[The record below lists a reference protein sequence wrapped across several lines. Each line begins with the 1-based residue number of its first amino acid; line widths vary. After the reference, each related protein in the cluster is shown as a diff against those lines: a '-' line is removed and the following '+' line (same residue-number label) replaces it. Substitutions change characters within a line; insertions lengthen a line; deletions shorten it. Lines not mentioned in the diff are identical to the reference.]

1 MKKLVLLIF
10 IVSFSFG
17 FGCYKPTIPMC
28 VENYYGN
35 FNSKSDFE
43 MCKMEVENYLR
54 DLQEY
59 IQCLEDEINEAI
71 EEQNKVIKKFNCK
84 ARGDSYCY

>member
-17 FGCYKPTIPMC
+17 FGCYKPTMPYC
-28 VENYYGN
+28 VEFGN

-71 EEQNKVIKKFNCK
+71 EEQNEVIKKFNCK

>member
-1 MKKLVLLIF
+1 MKKLVLFVFL
-10 IVSFSFG
+10 VNFSFG
-17 FGCYKPTIPMC
+17 FYCYKPTMPYC
-28 VENYYGN
+28 VEFGN

-59 IQCLEDEINEAI
+59 IHCLEDEISEAI
-71 EEQNKVIKKFNCK
+71 EEQNEVIKKFNYK
-84 ARGDSYCY
+84 TRGDIYCY